1 MLACL
6 NSVLRTAQAKDVDR
20 GLRRNGREIDR
31 ELRKMQQLEKQTMVE
46 VKKLAAAGQ
55 TGPAKMMAKN
65 IVQLR
70 KQQEKMYKGKA
81 QLSGV
86 AMANKVSR
94 YLCEFNACSL
104 AVQ

>member
-1 MLACL
+1 
-6 NSVLRTAQAKDVDR
+6 
-20 GLRRNGREIDR
+20 
-31 ELRKMQQLEKQTMVE
+31 MQQLEKQTMAE

-70 KQQEKMYKGKA
+70 KQKEKMYQGKA

-86 AMANKVSR
+86 AMANKVSH
-94 YLCEFNACSL
+94 YLFFCEFNDCSL